1 MESHTAK
8 ERKLKTDIIEK
19 NILRRDLKKKF
30 SAINRWKKK
39 LNQTN
44 NLQKRKKMESSIVRY
59 QDGIEPLM
67 KELLHMGEDLE
78 KRIKDEMNYSEEEIT
93 AFQTNL
99 EKHAKELE
107 RIQDN
112 LKKEDA
118 KPEESDKDRPS
129 QGSKFQLAKLLKE
142 EVKKMRKDEKELK
155 SEERD
160 KALFTLELKR
170 IALDRK
176 IFGS

>member
-19 NILRRDLKKKF
+19 NILRKDLKKKL
-30 SAINRWKKK
+30 SAISRWKKK
-39 LNQTN
+39 LDQTN
-44 NLQKRKKMESSIVRY
+44 NHQKRKKMESSLVRY
-59 QDGIEPLM
+59 QDGIEALT
-67 KELLHMGEDLE
+67 KELLSMGEDLE
-78 KRIKDEMNYSEEEIT
+78 KRIKDEMTYSKDEIT
-93 AFQTNL
+93 AFQTSL
-99 EKHAKELE
+99 EKHAEELKK
-107 RIQDN
+107 IQESI
-112 LKKEDA
+112 KKEDA

-129 QGSKFQLAKLLKE
+129 QESKFHLAKLLKE
-142 EVKKMRKDEKELK
+142 EVKKMKKDKKELK